1 MYQKEISSKN
11 EKSQHPLCMQI
22 SPLKYKKRGQGNPI
36 SVSKLTKGQQAWS
49 LSLVHSESWA
59 AIEIFIGESWNC
71 RMGAGRELKEG
82 TENIHDMRDI
92 PPKGK
97 LGEGKGH

>member
-1 MYQKEISSKN
+1 
-11 EKSQHPLCMQI
+11 
-22 SPLKYKKRGQGNPI
+22 
-36 SVSKLTKGQQAWS
+36 
-49 LSLVHSESWA
+49 
-59 AIEIFIGESWNC
+59 
-71 RMGAGRELKEG
+71 MGAGRELKEG